1 MTDPMNDPTTDQIPT
16 RPVGPHPTPEQLYA
30 ARHGQDEGS
39 RALLRHAAG
48 CAACSEE
55 MARQE
60 AFDQPEA
67 LPAAALEAAWE
78 RFGQEQPHSRTSRTP
93 RTPSRTARWTP
104 VLALAAALTACV
116 LGLGLWMTRTEPQPG
131 PADVERGAPVVPG
144 LAADWHPSGLL
155 AAPPAELTFPNPQGE
170 TRRVRVFDASQGY
183 TWTSAPTEGGRVLFP
198 EAERRRLKPGV
209 EYFWTVLGGD
219 EPNEGNAARSFR
231 IRP

>member
-1 MTDPMNDPTTDQIPT
+1 MTDPIIPW

-30 ARHGQDEGS
+30 ARHGQDDRHGQNEKS

-60 AFDQPEA
+60 AFDQPGA
-67 LPAAALEAAWE
+67 LQAAALEAAWE
-78 RFGQEQPHSRTSRTP
+78 RFRQEPDSRTP
-93 RTPSRTARWTP
+93 RMSQAPRRWTP
-104 VLALAAALTACV
+104 ILALAAALTACV
-116 LGLGLWMTRTEPQPG
+116 LGLGLWMTRTGPQPG
-131 PADVERGAPVVPG
+131 TADVERGAPGIPG
-144 LAADWHPSGLL
+144 LAADWQPSGLL
-155 AAPPAELTFPNPQGE
+155 DAPPAELTFPNPEGE

-183 TWTSAPTEGGRVLFP
+183 TWTSPPTDGGRIALP

-231 IRP
+231 IRR